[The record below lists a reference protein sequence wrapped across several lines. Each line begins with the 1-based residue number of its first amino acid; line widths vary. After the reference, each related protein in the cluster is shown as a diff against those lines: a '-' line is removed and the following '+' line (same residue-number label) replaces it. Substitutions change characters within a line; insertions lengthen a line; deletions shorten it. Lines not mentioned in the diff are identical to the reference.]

1 MGVHE
6 DEIPLTAEVA
16 AACIAGMRPD
26 LAGCP
31 VSILPDTGTTSHIV
45 RIGDSLAARFPR
57 RPAEPEQVRRAL
69 EDEQRAMAEFALAS
83 PVAAPVPH
91 GVGAPGPGFPLPWSL
106 QAWVPGFPTT
116 PRGIEHSVSVAHQLA
131 SLIGALRERDVGE
144 RRFSGTGRGG
154 CLPDHDDWV
163 AHCLH
168 RSEGLLPVDDLR
180 GMWERARSL
189 PREDL
194 DALCHGDLIPANL
207 LVEDAAGADGVDAA
221 DGVEMVGRVDVAGR
235 VGRVGRVDGAG
246 KVDGAGRVDGVRLD
260 GPDAEP
266 RLVGVLDTGGFG
278 PADPALDLVAAWHL
292 LDAERRSVLREQLGA
307 SDLQWARGAAWA
319 LEQALGL
326 VWYYESTLPAMAELG
341 RTTLERLLSD
351 PVLD

>member
-1 MGVHE
+1 MQARTLRGMSMHE
-6 DEIPLTAEVA
+6 DEIPLSADVA
-16 AACIAGMRPD
+16 AACIVGMRPD

-31 VSILPDTGTTSHIV
+31 VRVLPAAGTTSHIV

-57 RPAEPEQVRRAL
+57 RRADPAQVRRDL

-106 QAWVPGFPTT
+106 QTWAPGVPTT
-116 PRGIEHSVSVAHQLA
+116 PRGIECSASVARQLA
-131 SLIGALRERDVGE
+131 SLIWALREGDVGE

-154 CLPDHDDWV
+154 RLPDHDDWV

-180 GMWERARSL
+180 RMWERARSL
-189 PREDL
+189 PREGP

-207 LVEDAAGADGVDAA
+207 LV
-221 DGVEMVGRVDVAGR
+221 
-235 VGRVGRVDGAG
+235 DGAA
-246 KVDGAGRVDGVRLD
+246 V
-260 GPDAEP
+260 EP

-278 PADPALDLVAAWHL
+278 PADPALDLVVAWHL
-292 LDAERRSVLREQLGA
+292 LDAERRAVLREQLGA

-326 VWYYESTLPAMAELG
+326 VWYFRSTLPAMAELG
-341 RTTLERLLSD
+341 RTTLRRLLAD
-351 PVLD
+351 QVLD